1 MSRKISLF
9 VVPGMEGNVQALK
22 TVRHLPDTQVEEVPC
37 PDTMKEWFDLPFI
50 RDEDG
55 VSYYGIE
62 GITSFVQGA
71 AAVAGQPL
79 AKDRNGH
86 HRSNGNGRH

>member
-9 VVPGMEGNVQALK
+9 VVPGMEGNVEALK

-37 PDTMKEWFDLPFI
+37 PTTLTEWFDLPFV

-55 VSYYGIE
+55 ISYYGIE
-62 GITSFVQGA
+62 GITSFA
-71 AAVAGQPL
+71 EAVAADVNGL
-79 AKDRNGH
+79 ATKARNG
-86 HRSNGNGRH
+86 SNGNGRH